1 VISEPLVSQHNSI
14 LQICRGAI
22 TATIDIMHCSKW
34 SADEQLISA
43 SQVKLRCH

>member
-1 VISEPLVSQHNSI
+1 VIAEPLVSQHNSV

-22 TATIDIMHCSKW
+22 TATLDIMHCGKW
-34 SADEQLISA
+34 SAHKQLISA